1 MSRRDARDIGFKL
14 IFSYTFDKEENNDVL
29 EEYLATVDAD
39 DGAYIREIY
48 KGVVSHYDELM
59 EEIGKYA
66 EGYDATRIYKVD
78 LAILLLA
85 VYEIK
90 FVESV
95 PESVSINEAVELSKK
110 FSFAEDAS
118 FVNGVLNA
126 VAKDYAD
133 NE

>member
-66 EGYDATRIYKVD
+66 EGFEAERIYKVD

-85 VYEIK
+85 IYEIK
-90 FVESV
+90 FMGDIPFKVSV
-95 PESVSINEAVELSKK
+95 DEAVNIANKYSTGKSGKFINGILSK
-110 FSFAEDAS
+110 FAR
-118 FVNGVLNA
+118 
-126 VAKDYAD
+126 
-133 NE
+133 

>member
-90 FVESV
+90 FMENIPFKVSV
-95 PESVSINEAVELSKK
+95 DEAVNIANKYSTGKSWKYINVILAK
-110 FSFAEDAS
+110 F
-118 FVNGVLNA
+118 
-126 VAKDYAD
+126 KR
-133 NE
+133 

>member
-1 MSRRDARDIGFKL
+1 MGRRDARDIGFKL

-90 FVESV
+90 FMENIPFKVSV
-95 PESVSINEAVELSKK
+95 DEAVNIANKYSKGKSGKYINGILAK
-110 FSFAEDAS
+110 F
-118 FVNGVLNA
+118 
-126 VAKDYAD
+126 KR
-133 NE
+133 